1 MIPRGYIDA
10 WREHAPWRS
19 DAMVEQDLI
28 ICRSLVAIF
37 SHPELSRLLAF
48 RGGTA
53 LHKLFFRP
61 PRRYSED
68 IDLVQLDPQP
78 IGAVFNAIREALGP
92 VLGEPQ
98 RKQGPGVVT
107 LTYRMQS
114 ETSPVVPLRIK
125 IEINTR
131 EHFTVFGVNRV
142 PFLMASPWWSG
153 TCDVP
158 TYTLEEL
165 LGTKMRALY
174 QRRKGRDLFDLWLG
188 LTEGRAAPDKIL
200 TCFRQYME
208 HSGLRVTRR
217 DFLDNLADKRSHPLF
232 TADLSDLLPADTAFD
247 NKTGL
252 DLVERLLVSQL

>member
-1 MIPRGYIDA
+1 M
-10 WREHAPWRS
+10 
-19 DAMVEQDLI
+19 
-28 ICRSLVAIF
+28 
-37 SHPELSRLLAF
+37 
-48 RGGTA
+48 
-53 LHKLFFRP
+53 HKLFFHP

-114 ETSPVVPLRIK
+114 ETPPVVPLRIK

-174 QRRKGRDLFDLWLG
+174 QRRKFVCPPKAISITPPG
-188 LTEGRAAPDKIL
+188 PD
-200 TCFRQYME
+200 
-208 HSGLRVTRR
+208 G
-217 DFLDNLADKRSHPLF
+217 P
-232 TADLSDLLPADTAFD
+232 PADRRNAEKMPREFKINMLRCIFCGLCEEVCPEEAIFLKRDYALVGTNRQEMVYARDKLLELGGTHQDSIRKWERKERGEATAGWVPD
-247 NKTGL
+247 TAQPC
-252 DLVERLLVSQL
+252 VAPSRSRQPITR